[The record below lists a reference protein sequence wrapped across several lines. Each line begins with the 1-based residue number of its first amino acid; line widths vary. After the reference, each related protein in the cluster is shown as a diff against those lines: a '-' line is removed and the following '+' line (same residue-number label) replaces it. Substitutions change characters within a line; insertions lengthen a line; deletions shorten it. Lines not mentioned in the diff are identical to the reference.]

1 MNRMPLSIIRPT
13 TLALAAAGWLALAPA
28 ALAAERP
35 GLAEAVGQARQL
47 LLDLRDGLAR
57 PLPEPRLAELA
68 DEGAGEAQLAEA
80 QNLPKPRI
88 IGTWNVHVPGP
99 DPSQD
104 FDALQ
109 TFHADGT
116 FTETSSLLG
125 SLVEGP
131 AHGVWVQTKNGFVLT
146 FELFAFDEQGTPT
159 GRIRVRNRIF
169 LEGGHSF
176 RAVSTVDVLP
186 PDGEPILDVGGG
198 EYTATRLQPLAP

>member
-1 MNRMPLSIIRPT
+1 MNRLPLSIIRPA
-13 TLALAAAGWLALAPA
+13 ALVLTAASWLALAPT
-28 ALAAERP
+28 ALAAERS
-35 GLAEAVGQARQL
+35 GLGEAVGQARQI
-47 LLDLRDGLAR
+47 LLDLRDGLPR
-57 PLPEPRLAELA
+57 PIPETRAA
-68 DEGAGEAQLAEA
+68 DFATESATEVELAEA
-80 QNLPKPRI
+80 QSVPKPRI

-146 FELFAFDEQGTPT
+146 FELFAFDEQGAAA

-169 LEGGHSF
+169 VQGANAF
-176 RAVSTVDVLP
+176 RADSTVDVLP

-198 EYTATRLQPLAP
+198 EYTGTRLQLLAP